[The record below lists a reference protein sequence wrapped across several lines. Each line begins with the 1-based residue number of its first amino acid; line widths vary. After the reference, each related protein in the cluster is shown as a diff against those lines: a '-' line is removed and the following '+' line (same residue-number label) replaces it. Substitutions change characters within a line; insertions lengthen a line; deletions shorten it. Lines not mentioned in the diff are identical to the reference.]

1 MAKHDE
7 LTIIAGILTII
18 AFSFFMYSIHI
29 TKITDNL
36 TYLWIFLILLTQ
48 TLLFIYGKI
57 NNILGIY
64 FPAIIIFIGMF
75 YILYIKVTF
84 TYNETNN
91 LETELKDKEIIL
103 ENNKY

>member
-1 MAKHDE
+1 MLK
-7 LTIIAGILTII
+7 
-18 AFSFFMYSIHI
+18 
-29 TKITDNL
+29 
-36 TYLWIFLILLTQ
+36 LTQ
-48 TLLFIYGKI
+48 ILLFIYGKI

-75 YILYIKVTF
+75 YILYIKITF

-103 ENNKY
+103 EDNK

>member
-18 AFSFFMYSIHI
+18 AFSFFIYSIHI

-57 NNILGIY
+57 NNIFAALFHPCGIFNTKHFQESIYNLGNKW
-64 FPAIIIFIGMF
+64 IFLLI
-75 YILYIKVTF
+75 TF
-84 TYNETNN
+84 M
-91 LETELKDKEIIL
+91 
-103 ENNKY
+103 